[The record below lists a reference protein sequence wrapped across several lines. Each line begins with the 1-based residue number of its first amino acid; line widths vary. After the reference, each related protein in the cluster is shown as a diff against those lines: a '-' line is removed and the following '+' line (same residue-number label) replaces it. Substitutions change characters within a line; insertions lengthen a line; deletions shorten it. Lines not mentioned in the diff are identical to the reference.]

1 MAISAPSPPPQRGE
15 PSVKQPLLV
24 DRPVLVVVDIQEAGG
39 MPADVAGMTFMP
51 GFEGR
56 VERAGRLVA
65 AARRA
70 GVPIVFFQE
79 GHRPSGIDFG
89 RELDGA
95 EGRHCVDGV
104 PGTDLV
110 VTLRPDPAADDREF
124 HIVKRQYSGFI
135 GTEFEIVLR
144 ALRAQTL
151 VLIGGL
157 TDVCVHYT
165 FADAHQ
171 RDFHVRVVEDCVGGS
186 TEAAHAAALDAM
198 EYLQA
203 GARRTTDEIVE
214 AFAAL
219 GVGRELAGVGAGA
232 AGPGCCAPSRCP
244 PPSSSVWPA
253 AAGATSPTCPA
264 RRPPTTRCGCRSC
277 KTPASRR

>member
-1 MAISAPSPPPQRGE
+1 MQ
-15 PSVKQPLLV
+15 QPLFV
-24 DRPVLVVVDIQEAGG
+24 GRPVLVVVDIQTAGG
-39 MPADVAGMTFMP
+39 MPADLAGMEFMP
-51 GFEGR
+51 GFGGR
-56 VERAGRLVA
+56 VARAERLVA
-65 AARRA
+65 AARAA

-79 GHRPSGIDFG
+79 VHRPSGIDFG

-95 EGRHCVDGV
+95 EGRHCVDGA
-104 PGTDLV
+104 PGTDLWP
-110 VTLRPDPAADDREF
+110 TLMPDPTAGDREF
-124 HIVKRQYSGFI
+124 HIVKRRYSGFI

-144 ALRAQTL
+144 GLRAQTL

-157 TDVCVHYT
+157 TDVCIHYT

-186 TEAAHAAALDAM
+186 SQARHAASLDAM

-219 GVGRELAGVGAGA
+219 NTASELAGVGA
-232 AGPGCCAPSRCP
+232 
-244 PPSSSVWPA
+244 
-253 AAGATSPTCPA
+253 
-264 RRPPTTRCGCRSC
+264 
-277 KTPASRR
+277 